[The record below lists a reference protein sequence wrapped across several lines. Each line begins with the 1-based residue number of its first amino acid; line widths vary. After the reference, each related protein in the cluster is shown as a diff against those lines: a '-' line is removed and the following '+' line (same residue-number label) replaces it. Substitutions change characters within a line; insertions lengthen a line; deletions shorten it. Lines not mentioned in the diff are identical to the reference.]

1 MLEPALQAAP
11 LQAAKPSR
19 ASVLVRPDAATDPRA
34 GVKEGGETSPVLNV
48 QQGFLS
54 EETPAPRDRP
64 FQRGQKAQPPAETT
78 AGKPREKAAKEG
90 GSRKESERRSSRE
103 QAVDGSKAKDAH
115 KSSAAADAKHDRD
128 PSGAQQIAQGQ

>member
-1 MLEPALQAAP
+1 MFESAVQAAP

-19 ASVLVRPDAATDPRA
+19 ASVLVRPDAATDSRP
-34 GVKEGGETSPVLNV
+34 GMKEGGETSPVLDV

-64 FQRGQKAQPPAETT
+64 FQRGQTAQPPAEST
-78 AGKPREKAAKEG
+78 AGKPRGKAGREG

-103 QAVDGSKAKDAH
+103 QAADGGKGKDAH
-115 KSSAAADAKHDRD
+115 KASAAAEGKHDRD
-128 PSGAQQIAQGQ
+128 SSGAH